1 MSKVYNETLHY
12 LHEIVD
18 QIEVDAYQ
26 GKYDNL
32 YHLLGYT
39 LAICETL
46 DGTDHVIRVMKG
58 WIEKNDGE
66 SGTADA

>member
-1 MSKVYNETLHY
+1 MSKVYEDTLDH

-18 QIEVDAYQ
+18 QIQVDAYQ
-26 GKYDNL
+26 GKYYNL

-58 WIEKNDGE
+58 WIETNGKP
-66 SGTADA
+66 GTADA